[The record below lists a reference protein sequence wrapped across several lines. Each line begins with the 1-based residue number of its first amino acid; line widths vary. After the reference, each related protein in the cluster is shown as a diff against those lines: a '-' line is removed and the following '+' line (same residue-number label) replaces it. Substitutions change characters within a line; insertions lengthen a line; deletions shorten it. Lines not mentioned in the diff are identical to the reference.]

1 MPDENQKHCV
11 RLEQRENIFITG
23 VNDVIS
29 FNEDMIVI
37 DTQMGVLVIGGQNLH
52 VNKLNLDDGELCVD
66 GEINSLSYENDNG
79 LSKSKTSFFS
89 KIFK

>member
-1 MPDENQKHCV
+1 MPDENQKHYV
-11 RLEQRENIFITG
+11 KLEQRENVFITG

-52 VNKLNLDDGELCVD
+52 VNKLNLDDGELCID

>member
-66 GEINSLSYENDNG
+66 GEINSLSYENENG
-79 LSKSKTSFFS
+79 LNKSKTSFFS
-89 KIFK
+89 RIFK

>member
-1 MPDENQKHCV
+1 MPDENQKHYV
-11 RLEQRENIFITG
+11 KLEQRENVFITG

-52 VNKLNLDDGELCVD
+52 VNKLNLDDGELCID

-79 LSKSKTSFFS
+79 LNKSKTSFFS

>member
-1 MPDENQKHCV
+1 MVDEGQKHCIK
-11 RLEQRENIFITG
+11 LEQRENIFITG

-37 DTQMGVLVIGGQNLH
+37 DTKMDVLVIGGQNLH
-52 VNKLNLDDGELCVD
+52 VNKLNLDDGDLSVD
-66 GEINSLSYENDNG
+66 GAINSLSYESDANTGKN
-79 LSKSKTSFFS
+79 KNSFFG

>member
-1 MPDENQKHCV
+1 MGDEGQKHSV
-11 RLEQRENIFITG
+11 KLEQRENIFITG

-37 DTQMGVLVIGGQNLH
+37 DTKMDVLVIGGQNLH
-52 VNKLNLDDGELCVD
+52 VNKLNLDDGELSVD
-66 GEINSLSYENDNG
+66 GEINSLSYENDANTG
-79 LSKSKTSFFS
+79 KNKSSFFS

>member
-1 MPDENQKHCV
+1 MPDENQKHYV
-11 RLEQRENIFITG
+11 KLEQRENVFITG

-52 VNKLNLDDGELCVD
+52 VNKLNLDDGELCID

-79 LSKSKTSFFS
+79 FNKSKTSFFS

>member
-1 MPDENQKHCV
+1 MSDENQKHCV
-11 RLEQRENIFITG
+11 NLEQRENIFISG

-37 DTQMGVLVIGGQNLH
+37 DTKMGVLVIGGQNLH
-52 VNKLNLDDGELCVD
+52 VNKLNLDDGELSVD
-66 GEINSLSYENDNG
+66 GEINSLSYENESGFN
-79 LSKSKTSFFS
+79 KNKTSFFS